1 MYLTSSGEARLAK
14 VLLGCFLVMEVVAAA
29 GVCLTP
35 SLSSIL
41 SPSPAQEEELQL
53 IGKGS

>member
-1 MYLTSSGEARLAK
+1 MYLTNSGEARLAK

-29 GVCLTP
+29 GVRLAP

-41 SPSPAQEEELQL
+41 SPGPAQEEESCS
-53 IGKGS
+53 K